1 MATASPWPIGARVRF
16 FIDSYQSRLDETRNV
31 ITLLPRRLSSR
42 LEDSRMLFGDTPIP
56 TYINNY
62 LAARLLHL
70 TGHALGLDHPGIEES
85 TDVLPRP
92 DPRRRCAYETDNLTE
107 EELWRPHIMMT
118 YTFGY
123 LHELQQ
129 HLGRPLVLQDVR
141 PAEAENRA
149 IRYYLAQQWECDWP
163 LSRHARMT
171 ASTFSSERCF
181 PRPPELALP
190 AALGLLLN

>member
-1 MATASPWPIGARVRF
+1 MWCVVNRFRIFLCFFLAIQSF
-16 FIDSYQSRLDETRNV
+16 FISAACFANNGNRVSVADRGQSA
-31 ITLLPRRLSSR
+31 
-42 LEDSRMLFGDTPIP
+42 LFGDTPIP

-141 PAEAENRA
+141 QAEAENRA